1 MIKGLY
7 RNIYYKNKE
16 DILNVIKGYK
26 DIKWK
31 NHMIFLCFQF
41 GDN

>member
-26 DIKWK
+26 VKKPYDFFTFSIWR
-31 NHMIFLCFQF
+31 
-41 GDN
+41 

>member
-26 DIKWK
+26 DIK
-31 NHMIFLCFQF
+31 
-41 GDN
+41 